1 MQNRRRLL
9 TPIQNPRRAKMSWVN
24 ILSRNKKLSDSNWA
38 CNPTHN
44 KFKIFISK
52 EKEHNTKSVDRLAD
66 KAESK
71 SSRCNQRSMK
81 SWRNHK
87 HKKSY
92 LSWTNND
99 NSQFKSEK
107 AVPLLLSPKAV
118 DADVLAQDVSNSDM
132 IGEPSSFL
140 NVMQNEHNIDSIAKS
155 NSSLLLWNNDG
166 NETNTNS
173 KYLASGTSFK
183 FISKRRNHNNL

>member
-1 MQNRRRLL
+1 ML
-9 TPIQNPRRAKMSWVN
+9 TPIQNPRRAKISWVN
-24 ILSRNKKLSDSNWA
+24 IFSRNKKLSDTNWA
-38 CNPTHN
+38 CNLTHN
-44 KFKIFISK
+44 KFKIFVSK
-52 EKEHNTKSVDRLAD
+52 EKEHNTKSVDKIAD

-71 SSRCNQRSMK
+71 SSRCNRSSMK
-81 SWRNHK
+81 SSRNHK

-92 LSWTNND
+92 LSWTHND
-99 NSQFKSEK
+99 NSIFRSEK
-107 AVPLLLSPKAV
+107 QVPLLLSPKAA

-140 NVMQNEHNIDSIAKS
+140 NVMQNEHDIDSMAKS
-155 NSSLLLWNNDG
+155 NSSILLWNNDG

-183 FISKRRNHNNL
+183 FISKLRKKI